1 MAAFGFGSSSK
12 VSSIGI
18 DTPQFTPFIPAK
30 ESATA
35 LFQILLRLFVNY
47 TTNMH
52 AHINNQPFYL
62 LSILCVTHV
71 INYSRTFSTFW
82 NEATFQ

>member
-30 ESATA
+30 ESAA
-35 LFQILLRLFVNY
+35 Q
-47 TTNMH
+47 
-52 AHINNQPFYL
+52 
-62 LSILCVTHV
+62 C
-71 INYSRTFSTFW
+71 
-82 NEATFQ
+82 